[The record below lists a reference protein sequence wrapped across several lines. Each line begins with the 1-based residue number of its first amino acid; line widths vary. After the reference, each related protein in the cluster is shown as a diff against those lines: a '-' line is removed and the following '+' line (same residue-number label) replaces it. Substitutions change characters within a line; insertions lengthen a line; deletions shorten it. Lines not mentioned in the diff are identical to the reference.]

1 MRLSRSE
8 FRAIQVELEAR
19 VLREQPEL
27 EQALA
32 IGKRSDR
39 RSARQEE
46 APAPYTARSTVL
58 ERARYA
64 AEQATGEQALHAA
77 LKAEGLELYVRG
89 KQLGVIDLYDGS
101 KHRLKT
107 LDPALPS
114 AFEACLSAEIGQG
127 ERGAPDGEN
136 KNGAQALP
144 SSPHEPEPQPET
156 PATQQEEV
164 KVETP
169 ALAPVQ
175 ELWAQE
181 IAELRE
187 RTEEQV
193 RQHTDEATEA
203 RRRLRDITAM
213 VKLAVAGTLLGL
225 KTRYMQLLAHLHRR
239 RTTHETS
246 AKFTRGQNPPP
257 DTRHR

>member
-1 MRLSRSE
+1 M
-8 FRAIQVELEAR
+8 ELEAR

-39 RSARQEE
+39 RCAGKEE
-46 APAPYTARSTVL
+46 APAQHRARSTVL

-64 AEQATGEQALHAA
+64 AEQATGQHALHTA

-114 AFEACLSAEIGQG
+114 AFEACLYAEIRQG
-127 ERGAPDGEN
+127 EIVAPDGEN

-144 SSPHEPEPQPET
+144 SSPHEPEPPPET
-156 PATQQEEV
+156 
-164 KVETP
+164 
-169 ALAPVQ
+169 
-175 ELWAQE
+175 
-181 IAELRE
+181 
-187 RTEEQV
+187 
-193 RQHTDEATEA
+193 
-203 RRRLRDITAM
+203 
-213 VKLAVAGTLLGL
+213 
-225 KTRYMQLLAHLHRR
+225 
-239 RTTHETS
+239 
-246 AKFTRGQNPPP
+246 
-257 DTRHR
+257 

>member
-39 RSARQEE
+39 RRAGKEDV
-46 APAPYTARSTVL
+46 PAQHTARSTVL

-64 AEQATGEQALHAA
+64 AEQATGEQALHTA
-77 LKAEGLELYVRG
+77 LKAEGLELYIRG
-89 KQLGVIDLYDGS
+89 KQLGVIDLRDGS

-107 LDPALPS
+107 LDLALLNT
-114 AFEACLSAEIGQG
+114 FEACLSAQKEQG
-127 ERGAPDGEN
+127 EIVAPDGEN

-156 PATQQEEV
+156 
-164 KVETP
+164 
-169 ALAPVQ
+169 
-175 ELWAQE
+175 
-181 IAELRE
+181 
-187 RTEEQV
+187 
-193 RQHTDEATEA
+193 
-203 RRRLRDITAM
+203 
-213 VKLAVAGTLLGL
+213 
-225 KTRYMQLLAHLHRR
+225 
-239 RTTHETS
+239 
-246 AKFTRGQNPPP
+246 
-257 DTRHR
+257 

>member
-1 MRLSRSE
+1 M
-8 FRAIQVELEAR
+8 ELEAR

-27 EQALA
+27 EQVLT

-39 RSARQEE
+39 GRAGKEE
-46 APAPYTARSTVL
+46 APAQHRARSTVL

-89 KQLGVIDLYDGS
+89 KQLGVIDLRDGS

-114 AFEACLSAEIGQG
+114 AFDACLSAEIGQG
-127 ERGAPDGEN
+127 EIVAPDGEN

-144 SSPHEPEPQPET
+144 LSPHEPEPQPET
-156 PATQQEEV
+156 CTTQQEEV
-164 KVETP
+164 KVKTP

-175 ELWAQE
+175 ELWARE
-181 IAELRE
+181 ISELRE

-225 KTRYMQLLAHLHRR
+225 KTRYMQLLAYLHRR

-246 AKFTRGQNPPP
+246 VKLTRGQNPPP